1 LIFSSAGNCWKGEGV
16 IEMEKYQEKYG
27 DEENSEDDNIYS
39 ESVKDRLLEDDELSI
54 AEEGFMVG
62 YLNA

>member
-1 LIFSSAGNCWKGEGV
+1 
-16 IEMEKYQEKYG
+16 MEKYQEKYG